1 MVKFFGMVRCAAAV
15 TLLPVMF
22 VQQGFAWGHDGH
34 SMINQVAVAS
44 LPADVP
50 EFLRSKA
57 AQEAVYFYGPE
68 PDHWREKT
76 EPALY
81 AAISPEHFL
90 DMEYTEILDGF
101 PRDRFNYIQSLEKAL
116 AAHPEIKIRATDVG
130 MLPYATVEYYEQLKN
145 TMRTYRKVVANKQ
158 DTRPVEAEIIFLAGI
173 LGHFVADG
181 SQPLHTTMQYN
192 GWTGPNPNGY
202 TVEHKIHSEFEG
214 DYVHFNV
221 KAEDFAG
228 QVAATKPAVIADVF
242 ADDMAYLRHSNSL
255 VEKTYQLDK
264 TGAFAGKGTA
274 EGKNFVDERL
284 AAGAIKLRDL
294 IYTAWLRSGDPVPVS
309 NYN

>member
-1 MVKFFGMVRCAAAV
+1 M
-15 TLLPVMF
+15 
-22 VQQGFAWGHDGH
+22 
-34 SMINQVAVAS
+34 MINKVAVAS
-44 LPADVP
+44 LPSDVP

-57 AQEAVYFYGPE
+57 AQEAMYFYGPE

-76 EPALY
+76 EPYLY
-81 AAISPEHFL
+81 AAVSPEHFL
-90 DMEYTEILDGF
+90 DIEYTTILDGF
-101 PRDRFNYIQSLEKAL
+101 PSDRYKYIAALEKAL
-116 AAHPEIKIRATDVG
+116 AAHPEIKAKATDVG

-145 TMRTYRKVVANKQ
+145 TMRTYRRVVEAKQ

-202 TVEHKIHSEFEG
+202 TTEHKIHGEFEG

-221 KAEDFAG
+221 KAGDFEG
-228 QVAATKPAVIADVF
+228 LVKATKPMLIEDVF
-242 ADDMAYLRHSNSL
+242 ADDLAYLRNSNSL
-255 VEKTYQLDK
+255 VEKTYQLHKDGEF
-264 TGAFAGKGTA
+264 TGAGTAAGKA
-274 EGKNFVDERL
+274 FVDERL

-294 IYTAWLRSGDPVPVS
+294 IYTAWVRSGDPVPVS

>member
-1 MVKFFGMVRCAAAV
+1 
-15 TLLPVMF
+15 
-22 VQQGFAWGHDGH
+22 
-34 SMINQVAVAS
+34 MINQVAVAS

-68 PDHWREKT
+68 PDHWRVRQ
-76 EPALY
+76 EPYLY
-81 AAISPEHFL
+81 VAVSPEHFL
-90 DMEYTEILDGF
+90 DMEYTTILSEF
-101 PRDRFNYIQSLEKAL
+101 PRDRFKYIDALEKAL
-116 AAHPEIKIRATDVG
+116 PAHPEIKASATEVG
-130 MLPYATVEYYEQLKN
+130 MLPYTTVEYYEQLKN
-145 TMRTYRKVVANKQ
+145 TMRTYRGVVAAKK
-158 DTRPVEAEIIFLAGI
+158 DTKPVEAEIIFLAGI

-214 DYVHFNV
+214 DYVHSNV
-221 KAEDFAG
+221 KAEDFSG
-228 QVAATKPAVIADVF
+228 LVAATKPTLIADVF

-255 VEKTYQLDK
+255 VEKTYELDK
-264 TGAFAGKGTA
+264 AGGFAGTGTA
-274 EGKNFVDERL
+274 EGKAFVDERL

-294 IYTAWLRSGDPVPVS
+294 IYTAWVRSGDPVPVS

>member
-1 MVKFFGMVRCAAAV
+1 MVKIGGLVRMMAAV
-15 TLLPVMF
+15 ALIPAMF
-22 VQQGFAWGHDGH
+22 VQHSYAWGHDGH

-44 LPADVP
+44 LPTDVP

-68 PDHWREKT
+68 PDHWREKS
-76 EPALY
+76 EPHLF
-81 AAISPEHFL
+81 AAVSPEHFL
-90 DMEYTEILDGF
+90 DIEYTEILNEF
-101 PRDRFNYIQSLEKAL
+101 PGDRFKYIEALEKAL
-116 AAHPEIKIRATDVG
+116 AVHPEIKVKATDVG

-145 TMRTYRKVVANKQ
+145 VMRTYRRTLENKQ
-158 DTRPVEAEIIFLAGI
+158 DTRAVEAEIVFLAGI

-181 SQPLHTTMQYN
+181 SQPLHATMRYN

-228 QVAATKPAVIADVF
+228 LVAATKPTVIGDVF
-242 ADDMAYLRHSNSL
+242 ADDLAYLRHSNSL

-264 TGAFAGKGTA
+264 VGAFAGRGTA

-284 AAGAIKLRDL
+284 AAGATKLRDL
-294 IYTAWLRSGDPVPVS
+294 IYTAWVRSADPVPVS